1 MNSADEVR
9 THYPHHIAK
18 LHESLQLESNT
29 SLRVFKLLDL
39 FEDVVRSLA
48 LIGLASYHHAGL
60 HHEKIEEAQ
69 DTLVHPSLGH
79 WVNLFRLCY
88 DCLLPEPSVDYW
100 VLAPDA
106 IEKSGPV
113 ADAVAAL
120 GNALGK
126 PISGKIRHR
135 DFLDLMVQYRNK
147 RKGHGTLPA
156 AEAAQMLPILEAAL
170 TDWLT
175 RHNLFSKQRVVY
187 VRSVEFKQGGLHYRG
202 VDLNAGLA
210 LPPYTQPAQQSG
222 VEPEQVYLYNG
233 NRQEFIP
240 LHPLFF
246 FDESQRLFVFHGLE
260 KDAPVLYCPYDA
272 TGMDQSRT
280 LPVEAWQ
287 ALGGGASGGSDVPTG
302 AESTSSTGSPLP
314 TADEQPSRQPSTPQ
328 QTQTN
333 AKTAPSAPT
342 QQTQPSQDVSIMRN
356 WFDIIRPHE
365 DIRKGNFNE
374 AIFAADLGDVHAGRA
389 PVDYNDPYTF
399 FKKTYL
405 TDGLQ
410 TLLHRVHR
418 KLTEGA
424 GASVVQ
430 IQTPFGGGKTHSLV
444 TLYHYLKN
452 GSRVRELLPQELGQ
466 VSPSICVVNG
476 EHWNVVTGMSSE
488 GITRY
493 TLWGE
498 LAFQIGGKE
507 GYEAFRQND
516 EQRITP
522 GKADLLAFL
531 QKHQPFILLFDEV
544 LEYINKALDLKNR
557 EQVNVSLG
565 TQTFSFF
572 QELTDAVAALPK
584 GMLVVTLPSSH
595 LEDFG
600 EQQEESLARLGKIF
614 GRVETIE
621 TPVKGEEIYAVI
633 RRRLFEVE
641 SLKEVP
647 MREVVHSYFAFY
659 QRNEDHFP
667 VKTRE
672 MEFKQRMEMSYPFH
686 PDLID
691 ILYEKWG
698 TFSSFQRTRGV
709 LRLLAGVI
717 EDLYKNQRQ
726 ADLILPGDL
735 PMDFSEVREEFIK
748 HIGREYE
755 SIIGSDIAGHEAK
768 ARSLDDNHREWK
780 RLSQRIAT
788 AIFFHSFSADD
799 PEKGASV
806 AYVKLAVLRSNEY
819 PALVSDVL
827 QRLAHVLW
835 YLNSRGEVYYFS
847 RIPNLNRMIL
857 DKKELYNE
865 TYEEEM
871 KRIIN
876 AELGTRFRRYL
887 WERNSDAIADNRE
900 LKLVVLHPLESDAV
914 IGEWLERKGNSFREY
929 KNTLFFSVADSA
941 AFSQLREDVKTLL
954 ALQEIDKQINE
965 NPDTPL
971 ARKSGEVRDRLH
983 GLKRDFSD
991 KVRRMYHVVYKGNQ
1005 RYDFGQPAAG
1015 TEGLSNWFWRELKSA
1030 DVGAIVEQ
1038 LHYRMVVNKMMGGN
1052 DQVPTGA
1059 ILDQFYK
1066 NMDLP
1071 ALSEQG
1077 VLARAIQLGVQD
1089 RALGL
1094 AAGDGAGLDPTTV
1107 KYGEMIPLDAV
1118 SFDADEY
1125 LVTNRVAE
1133 ALLAQIQTPIIDE
1146 PPSPPPL
1153 PEGGREGG
1161 QPTPA
1166 PDAIAEPGASN
1177 GAQPG
1182 ATSYQRVHLVIDNV
1196 SAGRIADVNR
1206 GILMP
1211 IKSAA
1216 GEFSF
1221 TLEIDVACPEGM
1233 SQSTLDTKIKETIR
1247 QIGAVLREEWVE

>member
-1 MNSADEVR
+1 MDDTETIR

-18 LHESLQLESNT
+18 LHESLQLENNA

-48 LIGLASYHHAGL
+48 LVGLAYYRHAGL
-60 HHEKIEEAQ
+60 HSEPIEQAQ
-69 DTLVHPSLGH
+69 IPLERPSLGH
-79 WVNLFRLCY
+79 WVALFKCCC
-88 DCLLPEPSVDYW
+88 DALLPEKSVDYW
-100 VLAPDA
+100 VLSPAA
-106 IEKSGPV
+106 VEKSGPL
-113 ADAVAAL
+113 AD
-120 GNALGK
+120 GITALGK
-126 PISGKIRHR
+126 ALGVPVPAKIRHR

-147 RKGHGTLPA
+147 RKGHGSLPS
-156 AEAAQMLPILEAAL
+156 AEAAQMLPVLEAAL

-175 RHNLFSKQRVVY
+175 RHNLFTKQRLVY

-210 LPPYTQPAQQSG
+210 LPPYTQPGQASG
-222 VEPEQVYLYNG
+222 VEPERVYLYNG
-233 NRQEFIP
+233 NRQAFIP
-240 LHPLFF
+240 LHPLFY
-246 FDESQRLFVFHGLE
+246 FDESQRLFVFHELE
-260 KDAPVLYCPYDA
+260 AGAPVVYCPYDA
-272 TGMDQSRT
+272 TGMDHTRT
-280 LPVEAWQ
+280 LPAAAWQ
-287 ALGGGASGGSDVPTG
+287 GLHDAGVGPDDSGDVSTG
-302 AESTSSTGSPLP
+302 AVEKAPVSQPQP
-314 TADEQPSRQPSTPQ
+314 QPSAPAPGQTRSQP
-328 QTQTN
+328 
-333 AKTAPSAPT
+333 APSRPT
-342 QQTQPSQDVSIMRN
+342 QQTQPSQDVPIMRN

-365 DIRKGNFNE
+365 DIRKGDFNE
-374 AIFAADLGDVHAGRA
+374 AVFAADLGDVHAGRA

-452 GSRVRELLPQELGQ
+452 GDRVRELLPKELGR
-466 VSPSICVVNG
+466 VSPNICVVNG
-476 EHWNVVTGMSSE
+476 EHWNVVTGMSSN
-488 GITRY
+488 GVTRY

-498 LAFQIGGKE
+498 LAYQIGGAE
-507 GYEAFRQND
+507 GYEAFRRND

-531 QKHQPFILLFDEV
+531 QAHQPFILLFDEV

-557 EQVNVSLG
+557 EQVDVSLG

-600 EQQEESLARLGKIF
+600 EQQEESLARLSKIF

-641 SLKEVP
+641 SLKEPP
-647 MREVVHSYFAFY
+647 MREVVHSYFTFY
-659 QRNEDHFP
+659 QRNEEHFP

-672 MEFKQRMEMSYPFH
+672 MEFKQRMELAYPFH

-717 EDLYKNQRQ
+717 EDLYKNQRP

-735 PMDFSEVREEFIK
+735 PLDFSEVREEFIK

-768 ARSLDDNHREWK
+768 SRSLDDNHREWK
-780 RLSQRIAT
+780 RLAQRIGT

-827 QRLAHVLW
+827 QRLSHVLW

-865 TYEEEM
+865 AYEEEM

-876 AELGTRFRRYL
+876 AELGNRFRRYL
-887 WERNSDAIADNRE
+887 WERSSDAIADNRE
-900 LKLVVLHPLESDAV
+900 LKLVVLHPLDSEAV

-929 KNTLFFSVADSA
+929 KNTLLFTVADSA
-941 AFSQLREDVKTLL
+941 AFAQLREDVKTLL
-954 ALQEIDKQINE
+954 ALQEIDKQIKE

-971 ARKSGEVRDRLH
+971 ARKSDEVRDRLH
-983 GLKRDFSD
+983 GLRRDFSD
-991 KVRRMYHVVYKGNQ
+991 KVRRMYHVVYKGKQ

-1015 TEGLSNWFWRELKSA
+1015 TEGLSNWFWRELKST

-1052 DQVPTGA
+1052 EQVPTVA
-1059 ILDQFYK
+1059 VLDQFYK

-1094 AAGDGAGLDPTTV
+1094 VAANGGELDPTTV
-1107 KYGEMIPLDAV
+1107 KFDQTIPLDAV

-1125 LVTNRVAE
+1125 LITGRQAE
-1133 ALLAQIQTPIIDE
+1133 ALLAQIQTSIIDE
-1146 PPSPPPL
+1146 PPSPPSL
-1153 PEGGREGG
+1153 PEGGGEDG
-1161 QPTPA
+1161 QRAPTPGVA
-1166 PDAIAEPGASN
+1166 VGPDGAN

-1182 ATSYQRVHLVIDNV
+1182 ATSYQRVRLVIDNV